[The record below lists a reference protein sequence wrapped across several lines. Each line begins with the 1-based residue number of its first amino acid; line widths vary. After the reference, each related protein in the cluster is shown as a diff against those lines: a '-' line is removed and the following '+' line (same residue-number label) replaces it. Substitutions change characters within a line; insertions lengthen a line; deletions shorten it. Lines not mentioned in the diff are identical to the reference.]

1 FGFRSREIRH
11 RRTDVKWKGG
21 WLRPTSF
28 AKRINDI
35 SLELLRK
42 DGIVGIIVD
51 LDNTL
56 VGYRIGAPDE
66 AVARWVRD
74 ALEHGFKV
82 AMVTNNATQWARN
95 IALGLEIPC
104 IPNARKPSPRG
115 FLRAMR
121 LIETDRQSTVVVG
134 DQLFTDVLGAKIFGM
149 KVILTEPIVPREEWW
164 MRFLRFFERII
175 LYRVPR
181 V

>member
-1 FGFRSREIRH
+1 MRWR
-11 RRTDVKWKGG
+11 GG

-35 SLELLRK
+35 SFELLK
-42 DGIVGIIVD
+42 SDGIVGIIVD

-56 VGYRIGAPDE
+56 VGYRIQTPDQ
-66 AVARWVRD
+66 AVTHWVRG
-74 ALEHGFKV
+74 AAERGFKV
-82 AMVTNNATQWARN
+82 VMVTNNATAWARN
-95 IALGLEIPC
+95 VALNLGIPC
-104 IPNARKPSPRG
+104 IPNARKPLPRG

-121 LIETDRQSTVVVG
+121 LIETNKRSTVVVG
-134 DQLFTDVLGAKIFGM
+134 DQLFTDVLGAKLFGM
-149 KVILTEPIVPREEWW
+149 KVILTEPIVRREEWW
-164 MRFLRFFERII
+164 MRFLRFFERIV

>member
-1 FGFRSREIRH
+1 M
-11 RRTDVKWKGG
+11 KWKGG

-28 AKRINDI
+28 ANRINDI
-35 SLELLRK
+35 SFEVLQK

-56 VGYRIGAPDE
+56 VGYRIKAPE
-66 AVARWVRD
+66 QAVTQWVRD
-74 ALEHGFKV
+74 AAQRGFKV
-82 AMVTNNATQWARN
+82 VMVTNNATSWARN
-95 IALGLEIPC
+95 IALHLNIPC

-121 LIETDRQSTVVVG
+121 LIETDRRSTVVIG
-134 DQLFTDVLGAKIFGM
+134 DQLFTDVLGAKLFGM

-164 MRFLRFFERII
+164 MRFLRFFERLV